1 MLAELRSLADR
12 NKVLAPM
19 IGLGYYGT
27 FTPPVILR
35 NVMENPAWYTAYTP
49 YQPEISQ
56 GRLEALLNFQTMVAE
71 LTGLPTSG
79 ASLLDE
85 GTAAAEAM
93 ALARR
98 VGKVKNGVFL
108 IDADTLPQTI
118 AVIQTRAEPTGVEV
132 VVADLSDGI
141 PAEIAERGVFGVLL
155 QYPGASGAVRAIE
168 PVIEQA
174 HELGAI
180 VTVAAD
186 LLALTLLTSPGA
198 LGADIAVGT
207 TQRFGV
213 PMGFG
218 GPHAGFMAVREKFAR
233 SLPGRLV
240 GVSVDADGNKAY
252 RLALQTREQHI
263 RREKATS
270 NICTAQVLLAV
281 MAGMY
286 AVYHGPDGLRT
297 IARRTHR
304 YATILAEGLRAAGVD
319 VVHGDFFD
327 TLTVKAP
334 GNAAEVVA
342 EARER
347 GVNLRRVDADHVSIA
362 CDETTTRSQLSAVWA
377 AFGADADIEALDG
390 SAADALPEGLLRS
403 DDILT
408 HPVFHQHRSETAML
422 RYLRKLADRD
432 YALDRGMIPL
442 GSCTMKLNATAE
454 MESITWPEF
463 GALHPFAPAE
473 QAQGFLTLI
482 RELEERLAE
491 VTGYDAVSI
500 QPNAGSQGEFAGL
513 LAVRAYHRANG
524 DEQRTVCL
532 IPSSAHGTNAASAV
546 MAGMKVVVVKTADD
560 GEVDIADLRA
570 KIEQYRDELAV
581 LMITY
586 PSTHGVFEEHV
597 ADICGEVHDAGGQV
611 YVDGANLNALVG
623 LAKPG
628 KFGGDVSHLNLHK
641 TFCIPHGGGGPGVG
655 PVGVRAHLAPY
666 LPNHPLQPA
675 AGPETGVGPISAAPW
690 GSAGILPIS
699 WAYVR
704 LMGGEGLKRAT
715 QVAVLAANYIAKRL
729 EPHFPILYNGP
740 AGLVAHECIVDLRP
754 ISKATG
760 VSIDDVAKRLIDY
773 GFHSP
778 TMSFPVAGTLMIE
791 PTESEDLAE
800 LDRFCDTMIAIRA
813 EIEKVASGSGA
824 RTTTRSPTPRT
835 PPPRSAATGTTATAV
850 RRPSSRPVSPPRT
863 STGRR
868 SAVSTVPSATA
879 TWSAPARLWRS
890 TTTDAQGLRL
900 ICVGAGAGISPGR
913 PLLRTAGSL
922 TPPSGGFHHAAR
934 RRRPVRGD
942 DLPVGQQLAGVLEE
956 QDAVAQEAPALFRV
970 VSRQAGRLPVG
981 ESAVGQGGWCWHMDG
996 FFRCVESSVLRLDE
1010 RFKAAP
1016 VSVGPVPVLPYGG
1029 DSAGISRQLPYSSH
1043 DASPARTVHRNC
1055 TVPSG
1060 GSGWPGRAS
1069 PSG

>member
-1 MLAELRSLADR
+1 MTTNRISLTELERGTPFERRHIGPDHEAQAKMLAQVGFGSLDELTATAVPDVIKSAEALGLPEARTEAEVLAELRALADR
-12 NKVLAPM
+12 NQVLSSM

-35 NVMENPAWYTAYTP
+35 NVMENPSWYTAYTP

-56 GRLEALLNFQTMVAE
+56 GRLEALLNFQTVVAD

-98 VGKVKNGVFL
+98 VGKVKQGVFL
-108 IDADTLPQTI
+108 VDADCLPQTV
-118 AVIQTRAEPTGVEV
+118 AVIRTRAEPTGVEV
-132 VVADLSDGI
+132 VVADLTDGI
-141 PAEIAERGVFGVLL
+141 PDEIAERGVFGVLL
-155 QYPGASGAVRAIE
+155 QYPGASGAVRDPRA
-168 PVIEQA
+168 VIERA

-186 LLALTLLTSPGA
+186 LLALTLLTSPGE
-198 LGADIAVGT
+198 LGADIAIGT
-207 TQRFGV
+207 SQRFGV

-218 GPHAGFMAVREKFAR
+218 GPHAGYMAVREQYAR

-304 YATILAEGLRAAGVD
+304 YAAILAEGLKAGGVELL
-319 VVHGDFFD
+319 HGAYFD
-327 TLTVKAP
+327 TLTARVP
-334 GNAAEVVA
+334 GRAAEVVA
-342 EARER
+342 AAREA
-347 GVNLRRVDADHVSIA
+347 GVNLRQVDADQVGIA
-362 CDETTTRSQLSAVWA
+362 CDETTGRAQLAGVWG
-377 AFGADADIEALDG
+377 AFGVQGDIDALDAA
-390 SAADALPEGLLRS
+390 AADALPESLQRT
-403 DDILT
+403 DDYLG

-422 RYLRKLADRD
+422 RYLRTLADKD

-442 GSCTMKLNATAE
+442 GSCTMKLNATTE
-454 MESITWPEF
+454 MEPVTWPEF
-463 GALHPFAPAE
+463 GQLHPFAPAD
-473 QAQGFLTLI
+473 QAAGYLTLI
-482 RELEERLAE
+482 RELEERLAV
-491 VTGYDAVSI
+491 VTGYDKVSI
-500 QPNAGSQGEFAGL
+500 QPNAGSQGELAGL

-524 DEQRTVCL
+524 DEQRIVCL

-546 MAGMKVVVVKTADD
+546 MAGMKVVVVKTGED
-560 GEVDIADLRA
+560 GEVDTDDLHA
-570 KIEQYRDELAV
+570 KIEKHRDELAV
-581 LMITY
+581 LMVTY
-586 PSTHGVFEEHV
+586 PSTHGVFEEHITQ
-597 ADICGEVHDAGGQV
+597 ICAAVHEAGGQV

-623 LAKPG
+623 LAEPG

-666 LPNHPLQPA
+666 LPNHPLQPT

-715 QVAVLAANYIAKRL
+715 QVAVLSANYVAKRL
-729 EPHFPILYNGP
+729 EPHFPVLYTGP
-740 AGLVAHECIVDLRP
+740 GGLVAHECIIDVRP
-754 ISKATG
+754 LTKATG

-773 GFHSP
+773 GFHAP

-800 LDRFCDTMIAIRA
+800 LDRFCDAMIAIRA
-813 EIEKVASGSGA
+813 EIDKVGSGEWDKDDNPLRNA
-824 RTTTRSPTPRT
+824 PHTAAALGGEWAHPYTRAEAVFPAGGAAAEKYW
-835 PPPRSAATGTTATAV
+835 PPV
-850 RRPSSRPVSPPRT
+850 RRIDGAFGDRNLVCSCPP
-863 STGRR
+863 
-868 SAVSTVPSATA
+868 
-879 TWSAPARLWRS
+879 
-890 TTTDAQGLRL
+890 
-900 ICVGAGAGISPGR
+900 
-913 PLLRTAGSL
+913 
-922 TPPSGGFHHAAR
+922 
-934 RRRPVRGD
+934 
-942 DLPVGQQLAGVLEE
+942 
-956 QDAVAQEAPALFRV
+956 
-970 VSRQAGRLPVG
+970 
-981 ESAVGQGGWCWHMDG
+981 
-996 FFRCVESSVLRLDE
+996 LDE
-1010 RFKAAP
+1010 YD
-1016 VSVGPVPVLPYGG
+1016 V
-1029 DSAGISRQLPYSSH
+1029 
-1043 DASPARTVHRNC
+1043 
-1055 TVPSG
+1055 
-1060 GSGWPGRAS
+1060 
-1069 PSG
+1069 

>member
-1 MLAELRSLADR
+1 MTAHRIPLSELEEAVPFEQRHIGPDHEACAKMLAHVGYGSLDELTAAAVPAVIKSAEALDLPGARSEAEVIAELRSLADR
-12 NKVLAPM
+12 NEVLGSM

-27 FTPPVILR
+27 FTPPVIMR
-35 NVMENPAWYTAYTP
+35 NVMENPSWYTAYTP

-93 ALARR
+93 ALSRR
-98 VGKVKNGVFL
+98 LGKNKKGLFL
-108 IDADTLPQTI
+108 VDADTLPQTI

-141 PAEIAERGVFGVLL
+141 PAEIAEREINGVLL
-155 QYPGASGAVRAIE
+155 QYPGASGAVRDIK
-168 PVIEQA
+168 PVIDRA
-174 HELGAI
+174 HELGAL

-186 LLALTLLTSPGA
+186 LLALTLLKSPGE

-218 GPHAGFMAVREKFAR
+218 GPHAGYMAVQDKMAR

-286 AVYHGPDGLRT
+286 AVYHGPEGLKG

-304 YATILAEGLRAAGVD
+304 YATVLAAGLANGGVE
-319 VVHGDFFD
+319 VVHGSYFD
-327 TLTVKAP
+327 TLTVRAE
-334 GNAAEVVA
+334 GRAAAVVA
-342 EARER
+342 AARDN
-347 GVNLRRVDADHVSIA
+347 GVNLRLVDADHVSIA
-362 CDETTTRSQLSAVWA
+362 CDETTTRAQLRAVWA
-377 AFGADADIEALDG
+377 AFGVEGVVEALD
-390 SAADALPEGLLRS
+390 AATEDGLPGALLRT
-403 DDILT
+403 DDYLT

-442 GSCTMKLNATAE
+442 GSCTMKLNATTE
-454 MESITWPEF
+454 MEPVTWPEF
-463 GALHPFAPAE
+463 GQMHPFAPAG
-473 QAQGFLTLI
+473 QAGGYLTLI
-482 RELEERLAE
+482 HELEDRLAE
-491 VTGYDAVSI
+491 VTGYDKVSL
-500 QPNAGSQGEFAGL
+500 QPNAGSQGELAGL
-513 LAVRAYHRANG
+513 LAVRGYHRANG

-546 MAGMKVVVVKTADD
+546 MAGMKVVVVKTAED
-560 GEVDIADLRA
+560 GEIDVEDLRA
-570 KIEQYRDELAV
+570 KIEQYRDQLAV

-597 ADICGEVHDAGGQV
+597 ADICAQVHEAGGQV

-628 KFGGDVSHLNLHK
+628 HFGGDVSHLNLHK

-655 PVGVRAHLAPY
+655 PVAVREHLAPY
-666 LPNHPLQPA
+666 LPNHPLQPE

-715 QVAVLAANYIAKRL
+715 QVAVLSANYIAKRL
-729 EPHFPILYNGP
+729 EPHYPVLYTGP
-740 AGLVAHECIVDLRP
+740 GGLVAHECIIDLRP
-754 ISKATG
+754 LTKATG
-760 VSIDDVAKRLIDY
+760 VSVDDVAKRLIDY
-773 GFHSP
+773 GFHAP

-800 LDRFCDTMIAIRA
+800 LDRFCEAMISIRA
-813 EIEKVASGSGA
+813 EIEKVGSGEWPA
-824 RTTTRSPTPRT
+824 EDNPLRGAPHTAGALAGEWEHAYSREEAVFPAGV
-835 PPPRSAATGTTATAV
+835 SAADKYWPPV
-850 RRPSSRPVSPPRT
+850 RRIDQAYGDRNLVCSCPP
-863 STGRR
+863 
-868 SAVSTVPSATA
+868 
-879 TWSAPARLWRS
+879 L
-890 TTTDAQGLRL
+890 DAYE
-900 ICVGAGAGISPGR
+900 
-913 PLLRTAGSL
+913 
-922 TPPSGGFHHAAR
+922 
-934 RRRPVRGD
+934 D
-942 DLPVGQQLAGVLEE
+942 
-956 QDAVAQEAPALFRV
+956 
-970 VSRQAGRLPVG
+970 
-981 ESAVGQGGWCWHMDG
+981 
-996 FFRCVESSVLRLDE
+996 
-1010 RFKAAP
+1010 
-1016 VSVGPVPVLPYGG
+1016 
-1029 DSAGISRQLPYSSH
+1029 
-1043 DASPARTVHRNC
+1043 
-1055 TVPSG
+1055 
-1060 GSGWPGRAS
+1060 
-1069 PSG
+1069 